1 MAVDWRHCIGDR
13 DIYSYAARLEGEEV
27 RSKRQETNKSRQY
40 AVGSRQKTLLI
51 VYLLLTAYSLLL
63 TPDVSAVTIDEK
75 YKPLY
80 EKVSD
85 KFMCL
90 CGCGSTIKTCPM
102 EKCGFAVPFKEEMV
116 GRIQMGETEEQII
129 NYFVGKHGQ
138 QILSAPTK
146 KGFNLIAWITPF
158 AAIIIVGFLIK
169 KVINKW
175 TVGQRSEVRSQKP
188 ALSEVEGSEID
199 DKYRKVLN
207 KELEELE

>member
-1 MAVDWRHCIGDR
+1 MHN
-13 DIYSYAARLEGEEV
+13 
-27 RSKRQETNKSRQY
+27 SKCKIQNLGILFFTFAFY
-40 AVGSRQKTLLI
+40 FLI
-51 VYLLLTAYSLLL
+51 FNN
-63 TPDVSAVTIDEK
+63 VSAVTIDEK

-80 EKVSD
+80 DELSD

-102 EKCGFAVPFKEEMV
+102 EKCGFAIPFRKELYD
-116 GRIQMGETEEQII
+116 RIQKGETREQII

-158 AAIIIVGFLIK
+158 AAIIIVGFLINK
-169 KVINKW
+169 IINKW
-175 TVGQRSEVRSQKP
+175 TVGQKSEDRRQKP
-188 ALSEVEGSEID
+188 PLSEVKGSEID

-207 KELEELE
+207 KELEEFE

>member
-1 MAVDWRHCIGDR
+1 MIKILDCGLRIADFKKLIAHC
-13 DIYSYAARLEGEEV
+13 S
-27 RSKRQETNKSRQY
+27 
-40 AVGSRQKTLLI
+40 LLI
-51 VYLLLTAYSLLL
+51 LLLSGSA
-63 TPDVSAVTIDEK
+63 SAVTIDEK

-169 KVINKW
+169 KIINKW
-175 TVGQRSEVRSQKP
+175 AAGQKTEDRSQKTE
-188 ALSEVEGSEID
+188 EVE
-199 DKYRKVLN
+199 DKYKKILN
-207 KELEELE
+207 KELEEFE

>member
-27 RSKRQETNKSRQY
+27 IKILDCGLRIADFKKLIAHCS
-40 AVGSRQKTLLI
+40 LLI
-51 VYLLLTAYSLLL
+51 LLLSGSA
-63 TPDVSAVTIDEK
+63 SAVTIDEK

-158 AAIIIVGFLIK
+158 AAIVVVGFLIK
-169 KVINKW
+169 KIINKW
-175 TVGQRSEVRSQKP
+175 AAGQKTEDRSQKTE
-188 ALSEVEGSEID
+188 EVE
-199 DKYRKVLN
+199 DKYKKILN
-207 KELEELE
+207 KELEEFE

>member
-1 MAVDWRHCIGDR
+1 VIKILDCGLRIADFKKLIAHC
-13 DIYSYAARLEGEEV
+13 S
-27 RSKRQETNKSRQY
+27 
-40 AVGSRQKTLLI
+40 LLI
-51 VYLLLTAYSLLL
+51 LLLSGSA
-63 TPDVSAVTIDEK
+63 SAVTIDEK

-158 AAIIIVGFLIK
+158 AAIVVVGLLMKKIID
-169 KVINKW
+169 KW
-175 TVGQRSEVRSQKP
+175 TTKGHIHEEEIKRIEK
-188 ALSEVEGSEID
+188 EGFVSG
-199 DKYRKVLN
+199 DKYKRILK
-207 KELEELE
+207 KELEEFE